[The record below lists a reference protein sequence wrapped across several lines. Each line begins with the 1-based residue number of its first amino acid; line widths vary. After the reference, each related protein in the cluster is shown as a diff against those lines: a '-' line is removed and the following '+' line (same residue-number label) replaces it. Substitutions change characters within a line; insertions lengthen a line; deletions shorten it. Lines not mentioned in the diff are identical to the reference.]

1 MNVLRVPILFQAD
14 LVVRANEQ
22 RSGLTGSSC
31 LPTEVQQLAEHDKII
46 MTSR

>member
-1 MNVLRVPILFQAD
+1 MFQAD

-31 LPTEVQQLAEHDKII
+31 LPMELQELQHLAELDKVIV
-46 MTSR
+46 TSG